1 MSDLRAYA
9 KSQMVNR
16 KTDDTWTELRA
27 TRDGAPIVQ
36 PWLTALTIEGKVY
49 QVRMGTVTTPLVGDI
64 VITTVAAEAAAEA
77 ALGYVIMP
85 VYLNVQIEALGGT
98 LPELAF
104 NSVGALITTLGTA
117 FTPLN
122 LKIGGAAANARAAV
136 AAAGGVA
143 VAADGATTTRQI
155 YRHTQA
161 VAASVSCIANQVF
174 EVPHVLVG
182 PASVYLQ
189 IGSATTGSDYFG
201 HFDFVELTAAEI
213 SS

>member
-1 MSDLRAYA
+1 
-9 KSQMVNR
+9 
-16 KTDDTWTELRA
+16 
-27 TRDGAPIVQ
+27 
-36 PWLTALTIEGKVY
+36 
-49 QVRMGTVTTPLVGDI
+49 MGTITAPLTGDI

-85 VYLNVQIEALGGT
+85 VYLNMHFEDLNGGT
-98 LPELAF
+98 LPEFGF

-122 LKIGGAAANARAAV
+122 LKIGGPAANARAAV

-143 VAADGATTTRQI
+143 VAAEAATTTRSI
-155 YRHTQA
+155 FRNTVA
-161 VAASVSCIANQVF
+161 VAASVAPAVDRVF
-174 EVPHVLVG
+174 DVPHVLVG
-182 PASVYLQ
+182 PASCYVQ
-189 IGSATTGSDYFG
+189 VGSATAGVLYFG